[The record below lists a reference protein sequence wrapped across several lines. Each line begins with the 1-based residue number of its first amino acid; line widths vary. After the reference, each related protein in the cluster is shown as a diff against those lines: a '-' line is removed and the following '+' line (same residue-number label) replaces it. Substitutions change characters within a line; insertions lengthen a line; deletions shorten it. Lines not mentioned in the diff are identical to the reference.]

1 MARDIY
7 FNKARVNWYNE
18 WHRQIQNDHWRMI
31 DIDSYEYC
39 NECRNGIA
47 IIETTYDVGK
57 YNKLR
62 SQKLM
67 PFWRKLTLFLRDL

>member
-39 NECRNGIA
+39 NECRKTPRNPHPPWA
-47 IIETTYDVGK
+47 
-57 YNKLR
+57 
-62 SQKLM
+62 
-67 PFWRKLTLFLRDL
+67 